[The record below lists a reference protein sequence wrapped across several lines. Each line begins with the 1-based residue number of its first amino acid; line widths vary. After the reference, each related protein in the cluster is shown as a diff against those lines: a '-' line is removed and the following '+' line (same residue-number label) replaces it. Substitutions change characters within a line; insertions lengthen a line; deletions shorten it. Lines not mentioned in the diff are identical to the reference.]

1 MSETNLKNTTENS
14 NISKTSLGILTLIT
28 TKRPYIS
35 MSSRKT
41 YESIIRNLYKK
52 VFDDEEYDL
61 RKFDKESDKVLK
73 YLKDLP
79 ANKRKTILSALVVIT
94 DNKDYRELMLD
105 DIKEYNKEE
114 AKQQKSDSQ
123 KENWIDNDT
132 MHKMMKVLYHN
143 AKLLY
148 HKENKSATDYQEIQN
163 YIILCLFG
171 GYYIPPRRSLD
182 YVNFKIKNIDKN
194 KDNFINKNSLV
205 FNSYK
210 TAKTYGQQVV
220 EIPKELKSILNK
232 WVKMNPTDYL
242 LFDISYKPLSNVK
255 LNQRLNKLFGK
266 KVGVNQMRKTYLSE
280 KYSDLIET
288 KKQMEQ
294 DFKDMGSSTLQEN
307 IYIKK

>member
-1 MSETNLKNTTENS
+1 MSETILTYIKEKRP
-14 NISKTSLGILTLIT
+14 NISSSSL
-28 TKRPYIS
+28 
-35 MSSRKT
+35 KT

-52 VFDDEEYDL
+52 VFDNDEYNLDNFSKDSE
-61 RKFDKESDKVLK
+61 KVIN

-79 ANKRKTILSALVVIT
+79 SNKRKTVLSALVVIT

-105 DIKEYNKEE
+105 DIKEYNKTE
-114 AKQQKSDSQ
+114 AKQQKTDTQ
-123 KENWIDNDT
+123 KENWVDSETLD
-132 MHKMMKVLYHN
+132 KMMKVLFHN

-148 HKENKSATDYQEIQN
+148 NKENKNPTDYQEIQN

-182 YVNFKIKNIDKN
+182 YVDFKIKNIDKN
-194 KDNFINKNSLV
+194 KDNFINKNSFI

-220 EIPKELKSILNK
+220 DIPKELRAILNK
-232 WVKMNPTDYL
+232 WIKINPTDYL
-242 LFDISYKPLSNVK
+242 LFDISFKPLSNVK

-280 KYSDLIET
+280 KYSDLIDT

>member
-1 MSETNLKNTTENS
+1 MSETILTYIKEKRP
-14 NISKTSLGILTLIT
+14 NISSSSL
-28 TKRPYIS
+28 
-35 MSSRKT
+35 KT

-52 VFDDEEYDL
+52 VFDNDEYNLDNFSKDSE
-61 RKFDKESDKVLK
+61 KVIN

-79 ANKRKTILSALVVIT
+79 SNKRKTVLSALVVIT

-105 DIKEYNKEE
+105 DIKEYNKTE
-114 AKQQKSDSQ
+114 AKQQKTDTQ
-123 KENWIDNDT
+123 KENWVDSETLD
-132 MHKMMKVLYHN
+132 KMMKVLFHN

-148 HKENKSATDYQEIQN
+148 NKENKNPTDYQEIQN

-182 YVNFKIKNIDKN
+182 YVDFKIKNIDKN
-194 KDNFINKNSLV
+194 KDNFINKNSFI

-220 EIPKELKSILNK
+220 DIPKELKAILNK
-232 WVKMNPTDYL
+232 WIKINPTDYL
-242 LFDISYKPLSNVK
+242 LFDISFKPLSNVK

-280 KYSDLIET
+280 KYSDLIDT

>member
-1 MSETNLKNTTENS
+1 MSETILKYITEKRP
-14 NISKTSLGILTLIT
+14 NISKSSL
-28 TKRPYIS
+28 
-35 MSSRKT
+35 KT

-52 VFDDEEYDL
+52 VFEDEEYNL
-61 RKFDKESDKVLK
+61 EKFDKNTDKVLK

-79 ANKRKTILSALVVIT
+79 SNKRKTILSALVVIT

-114 AKQQKSDSQ
+114 AKQQKTEIQ
-123 KENWIDNDT
+123 KENWVDSETLD
-132 MHKMMKVLYHN
+132 KMMKVLYHN

-148 HKENKSATDYQEIQN
+148 NKENKNPTDYQEIQN

-232 WVKMNPTDYL
+232 WVKMNPTEYL

>member
-1 MSETNLKNTTENS
+1 MSETILKYITEKRP
-14 NISKTSLGILTLIT
+14 NISKSSL
-28 TKRPYIS
+28 
-35 MSSRKT
+35 KT

-52 VFDDEEYDL
+52 VFEDEEYNL
-61 RKFDKESDKVLK
+61 EKFDKNTDKVLK

-114 AKQQKSDSQ
+114 AKQQKTETQ
-123 KENWIDNDT
+123 KENWVDSETLD
-132 MHKMMKVLYHN
+132 KMMKVLFHN

-148 HKENKSATDYQEIQN
+148 SKENKNPTDYQEIQN

-232 WVKMNPTDYL
+232 WIKMNPTDYL